1 MKSALRAS
9 EYLLNPGGRLAVVT
23 FHSLEDKIVKS
34 FMQHGTGRRSVKSA
48 AVNQFHLKRAAYRRQ
63 KKYGVI
69 EQHDMSEEEESI
81 GTPSF
86 ITRTKHVIRP
96 SLEEREDNA
105 RSRSAKLRV
114 VERTS
119 ALPLAPY
126 GEL

>member
-1 MKSALRAS
+1 M
-9 EYLLNPGGRLAVVT
+9 VT

-48 AVNQFHLKRAAYRRQ
+48 SVNQFHLKRAAYRRQ
-63 KKYGVI
+63 KKYGVMD
-69 EQHDMSEEEESI
+69 EHEEEEESI

-96 SLEEREDNA
+96 SLEEREDNP

>member
-1 MKSALRAS
+1 M
-9 EYLLNPGGRLAVVT
+9 VT

-48 AVNQFHLKRAAYRRQ
+48 SVNQFHLKRAAYRHQ
-63 KKYGVI
+63 KKYGAM
-69 EQHDMSEEEESI
+69 EQHDINEEESI

-96 SLEEREDNA
+96 SLEERDDNP

-119 ALPLAPY
+119 APPLAPY